1 MQEKCTAKI
10 FGSKAKLGCGTRI
23 GNSPVKL
30 IGGNSLIRTL
40 EIR

>member
-1 MQEKCTAKI
+1 MTKI

-30 IGGNSLIRTL
+30 IGDGPLIHTRDTPS
-40 EIR
+40 